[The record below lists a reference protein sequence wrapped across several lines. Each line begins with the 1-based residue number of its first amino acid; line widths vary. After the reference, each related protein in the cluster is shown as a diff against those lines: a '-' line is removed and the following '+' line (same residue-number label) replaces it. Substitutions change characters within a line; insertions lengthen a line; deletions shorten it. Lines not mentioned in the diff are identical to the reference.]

1 MSGSRRVEW
10 IAGRSSPPPANTIPL
25 MHTVLLAMLGWMEI
39 LLVALVVLLF
49 FGARRLPAMFRG
61 MGEGIREF
69 KRASRDEP

>member
-1 MSGSRRVEW
+1 
-10 IAGRSSPPPANTIPL
+10 